1 MYENIFGIHKTV
13 FDFFDPNHRLSEFCI
28 EIGVVFYRLFSLVTE
43 ISQNLLNLGLK
54 IVQN

>member
-1 MYENIFGIHKTV
+1 MKT
-13 FDFFDPNHRLSEFCI
+13 FSEFIKPFLIFFDPNHWLLEFCI

-43 ISQNLLNLGLK
+43 ISRNLLNLGLK